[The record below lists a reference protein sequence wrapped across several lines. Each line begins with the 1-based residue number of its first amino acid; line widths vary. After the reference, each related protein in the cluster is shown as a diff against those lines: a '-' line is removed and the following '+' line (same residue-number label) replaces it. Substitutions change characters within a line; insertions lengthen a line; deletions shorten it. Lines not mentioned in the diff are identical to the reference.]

1 MRTVVGRDWQAGVM
15 SDTGSTGTGD
25 FAPANWMAFT
35 EDPTAPAAGDEA
47 LASEISSGSLAR
59 AQAVFAHTG
68 GSASYT
74 LTRAITADQEVTL
87 RKLGI
92 FTADAPGGI
101 MVFESAI
108 PDPPAMVPGDQIQ
121 ITHTIQL

>member
-1 MRTVVGRDWQAGVM
+1 MRTLVGRDWQAGVM
-15 SDTGSTGTGD
+15 SDTSSTGTGSY
-25 FAPANWMAFT
+25 APANWMGFS
-35 EDPTAPAAGDEA
+35 EDATTPASGDEA
-47 LASEISSGSLAR
+47 LQTEISTGTLAR